1 MFNSLIYKK
10 ALLNDDIAN
19 DIAELLLQQRKNTGK
34 SLEEVSRN
42 TEVEL
47 LELDSLECGQ
57 GDIDF
62 NALSRLL
69 DYYGVK
75 IKCGR
80 DCFPGLPQD
89 FYVRYFS
96 Y

>member
-34 SLEEVSRN
+34 SLEEVSRD

-47 LELDSLECGQ
+47 LELDSLE
-57 GDIDF
+57 
-62 NALSRLL
+62 
-69 DYYGVK
+69 
-75 IKCGR
+75 
-80 DCFPGLPQD
+80 
-89 FYVRYFS
+89 
-96 Y
+96 